1 MHMYIFADCNTLFV
15 CSILLNKNFKQMATL
30 FTKKSA
36 KRHKII
42 KNMKLKPN
50 KEMFI
55 FFKS

>member
-1 MHMYIFADCNTLFV
+1 MYIFADCNTLFV